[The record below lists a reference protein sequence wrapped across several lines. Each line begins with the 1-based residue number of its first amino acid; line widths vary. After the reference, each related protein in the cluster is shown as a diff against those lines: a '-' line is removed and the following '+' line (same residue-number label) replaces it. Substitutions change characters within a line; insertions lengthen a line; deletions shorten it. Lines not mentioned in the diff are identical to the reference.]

1 MTESQAQAQATV
13 EKELTPKS
21 PVAHPPQEG
30 EIPVP
35 WFHLLDA
42 LAIQVFYLVFLHHL
56 SSSLS
61 LSRSL
66 HFHFS
71 LFPYLCHFFCV
82 APVYFSLAGRLT
94 CSCNFCF

>member
-61 LSRSL
+61 LSPALSISISL
-66 HFHFS
+66 CFLIYVIF
-71 LFPYLCHFFCV
+71 FPLLLYTSVL
-82 APVYFSLAGRLT
+82 LDG
-94 CSCNFCF
+94 

>member
-61 LSRSL
+61 LSPALSISISL
-66 HFHFS
+66 CF
-71 LFPYLCHFFCV
+71 LIYVIFFALLLYTSV
-82 APVYFSLAGRLT
+82 LLDG
-94 CSCNFCF
+94 